1 MKIVVLKEYEPS
13 EKRVPVIPPDAGKLV
28 KMGGQVAIETGMG
41 EACGY
46 SDDEYISAG
55 AMVEQDRDSLL
66 STADLVLRLRAPS
79 VAETGL
85 MKKGSVHVSF
95 FNPFSERELLE
106 EFVSRGIDA
115 VSMEMIPRI
124 TRAQKMDALS
134 SQAGL
139 AGYIA
144 VITAANRLN
153 KIFPMMM
160 TPAGTITP
168 ARVFVIGAGVAG
180 LQAIATAKR
189 LGARVHA
196 FDTRPVVE
204 EQVRSLGAKFL
215 TIDLGGTG
223 QTKEGYAKALS
234 EEQIAKQRSAMA
246 KQCADSD
253 VVITT
258 AQVFGKKAPLIVT
271 REMVEEMK
279 KGAVIVDLAAE
290 SGGNVEGTVSGK
302 ETVINGVTIIGL
314 ENAAGYAAVHASQM
328 YSGNLLSF
336 ITEFWN
342 TDSKTLDLRLDDEII
357 RGSLVSHGNEIFS
370 EPLKKVV

>member
-1 MKIVVLKEYEPS
+1 MKIVVPKEYEPS
-13 EKRVPVIPPDAGKLV
+13 EKRVPVIPSDAEKLV
-28 KMGGQVAIETGMG
+28 KMGGEVAIETGMG

-55 AMVEQDRDSLL
+55 ATVEQDRDSLL

-79 VAETGL
+79 VAEIRL

-139 AGYIA
+139 SGYVA

-223 QTKEGYAKALS
+223 QTKDGYAKALS

-246 KQCADSD
+246 KQCAGSD

-271 REMVEEMK
+271 REMIAEMK
-279 KGAVIVDLAAE
+279 RGAVIVDLAAE
-290 SGGNVEGTVSGK
+290 SGGNVEGTIGGK
-302 ETVINGVTIIGL
+302 ETVINGVTVIGL
-314 ENAAGYAAVHASQM
+314 ENAAGDAAVHASQM

-370 EPLKKVV
+370 EPLKKAV